1 VIRWK
6 YILHILGALIACVGL
21 SMLIPL
27 GWSTYYQDLGF
38 WPLVE
43 SLLITT
49 GVGAI
54 FYVCFRGHNVSTVI
68 SHREGMAITTLGW
81 ASAGL
86 FGGLPFYFG
95 HVLPQPVD
103 FVFEAVSG
111 FTTTGAS
118 VIKDVEVIPQGLLF
132 WRSFTHWLGGLGIVV
147 LGLAILPFLG
157 VGGMQLY
164 KAEVPGPVVDK
175 LKPRLKDT
183 AMILWKVY
191 LFLTVLETILLLLGG
206 MDLLDSLCHT
216 FGTLGTGGFSTK
228 NASIGYYHSVYIDVV
243 VTVFMLIGGAN
254 FALHFQL
261 VRGHPLVMWRDPEFR
276 FYLGIF
282 IAFWITIAIN
292 LYGTPYDSFGQG
304 LRYSAFQVASIMT
317 TTGYAT
323 ADFEVWPGF
332 AQLVLVLCM
341 FIGSSVGSTG
351 GGIKCMRIIALLKLA
366 HGELIRLTH
375 PRAVSRVKLG
385 RQALSGDVLTS
396 IWGFCALWLG
406 LLTVSALAVAA
417 TGVDAV
423 TSFTG
428 CLACIAN
435 VGPAFGAVGPMDNYA
450 DLPQAAKWIMT
461 VDMLLGRLEIYTV
474 IILFFPRFYRK

>member
-1 VIRWK
+1 
-6 YILHILGALIACVGL
+6 
-21 SMLIPL
+21 MLVPL
-27 GWSTYYQDLGF
+27 GWSTYYQDQGF
-38 WPLVE
+38 WPLIE
-43 SLLITT
+43 SFLITT
-49 GVGAI
+49 GVGGI
-54 FYVCFRGHNVSTVI
+54 FYLCFRSSTSATVI
-68 SHREGMAITTLGW
+68 SHREGMVITSLGW
-81 ASAGL
+81 ASAGV

-118 VIKDVEVIPQGLLF
+118 VIKDVEVIPEGLLF

-164 KAEVPGPVVDK
+164 KAEVPGPIVDK

-191 LFLTVLETILLLLGG
+191 LFLTVLETILLLIGG
-206 MDLLDSLCHT
+206 MSLLDALCHT

-228 NASIGYYHSVYIDVV
+228 NASIGYYNSVYIDVV
-243 VTVFMLIGGAN
+243 VTIFMLIGGAN
-254 FALHFQL
+254 FALHFQI

-276 FYLGIF
+276 FYLGVF
-282 IAFWITIAIN
+282 LSFWLTISIN
-292 LYGTPYDSFGQG
+292 IYGGVYNSFGQA
-304 LRYSAFQVASIMT
+304 LRYGAFQVATIMT

-323 ADFEVWPGF
+323 ADFEVWPGL
-332 AQLVLVLCM
+332 AQLILVLCM

-385 RQALSGDVLTS
+385 TQALSSDVLSS

-423 TSFTG
+423 TAFTG

-450 DLPQAAKWIMT
+450 DLPQVAKWIMT
-461 VDMLLGRLEIYTV
+461 LDMLLGRLEIYTV
-474 IILFFPRFYRK
+474 IILLFPRFYRK